1 MISLAEAA
9 PIPQRSRAP
18 SDAALVVSARAGEM
32 WAKQALFERYTR
44 MASGLAFRLMGRDED
59 VDDLV
64 QESFAQA
71 LAGLDRLQDPQSF
84 ASWLCAIIARTAHK
98 TLRRRRL
105 LSRLG
110 LRAPDVIDVDSLV
123 SRDVPADVA
132 CEVRQIYG
140 AIGKLPAKLRVP
152 FVLRRVERM
161 ALEDVAKIV
170 GVSRATAKRR
180 IALAAK
186 ILTEAT

>member
-1 MISLAEAA
+1 MISLAGTA
-9 PIPQRSRAP
+9 PIPPRPRGP

-32 WAKQALFERYTR
+32 WAKQALFERHTA

-64 QESFAQA
+64 QESFTQA
-71 LAGLDRLQDPQSF
+71 LAGLHRLEDPQAFS
-84 ASWLCAIIARTAHK
+84 SWLCAIVVRTAHK
-98 TLRRRRL
+98 ILRRRGL

-110 LRAPDVIDVDSLV
+110 LRAPDAIDVDSLV
-123 SRDVPADVA
+123 GRDVPADVA

-161 ALEDVAKIV
+161 ALEDVAKAV

-186 ILTEAT
+186 ILMEET